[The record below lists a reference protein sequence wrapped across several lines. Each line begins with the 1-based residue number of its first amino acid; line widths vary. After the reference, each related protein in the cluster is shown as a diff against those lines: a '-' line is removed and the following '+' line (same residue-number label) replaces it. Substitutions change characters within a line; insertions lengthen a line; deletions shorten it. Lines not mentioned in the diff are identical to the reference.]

1 MTESIEQILISPGYL
16 AGGGDPAWV
25 TVPLRRASGW
35 STAGDPLV
43 PRVILTSPDQLA
55 QLRIAPDPDSAQPWW
70 TLRHARHGDHRAWE
84 ITFDAQTP
92 VEIIAAVTDTL
103 TAPASPPAASVDPYD
118 PLRAAGWHAPR
129 HHDGLTSPKGMSSPN
144 GWARVDRI
152 VDESGHGA
160 GWVVETSV
168 HNLPAIWRAHV
179 DGNTPSHVVSA
190 LFGALA
196 DTTPLVRHPHSVPPL
211 AVTHGSTST
220 RQVSAESVAFA
231 LRNRTTALAQ
241 RNSASASS
249 ARSAPPAPPPAPT
262 PRRTR

>member
-1 MTESIEQILISPGYL
+1 MSAVTESIEQTFISPGYL
-16 AGGGDPAWV
+16 AGSGDPAWV

-55 QLRIAPDPDSAQPWW
+55 QLRIAPDPDPAEPWW
-70 TLRHARHGDHRAWE
+70 SLRHAHHGDQRAWE

-92 VEIIAAVTDTL
+92 VEIIAAVTDTF
-103 TAPASPPAASVDPYD
+103 TAPAPPPTASVDPYG

-144 GWARVDRI
+144 GLARVDRI
-152 VDESGHGA
+152 VDESGRSA

-168 HNLPAIWRAHV
+168 HHLPAIWRAYV
-179 DGNTPSHVVSA
+179 DGNTPSHVTSA

-196 DTTPLVRHPHSVPPL
+196 DTAPLVRHPHRVPSL

-231 LRNRTTALAQ
+231 LRDRTTALAQ
-241 RNSASASS
+241 RNSAWPP
-249 ARSAPPAPPPAPT
+249 SAPPAPPHAPT

>member
-1 MTESIEQILISPGYL
+1 MTDSIEQTLISPGYL
-16 AGGGDPAWV
+16 AGSGDPAWV
-25 TVPLRRASGW
+25 TVPLHRASGW
-35 STAGDPLV
+35 STAEDALV
-43 PRVILTSPDQLA
+43 PQVILTSPDQLA
-55 QLRIAPDPDSAQPWW
+55 QLRIAPDPDPAQPWW
-70 TLRHARHGDHRAWE
+70 TLRHAHHGDQRAWE

-103 TAPASPPAASVDPYD
+103 TAPGPPPTASVDPYD

-129 HHDGLTSPKGMSSPN
+129 HHDGLTSPRGMNSPN
-144 GWARVDRI
+144 GLARVDRI
-152 VDESGHGA
+152 VDESGRSA
-160 GWVVETSV
+160 SWVVETSV
-168 HNLPAIWRAHV
+168 HHRPAIWRAHV

-196 DTTPLVRHPHSVPPL
+196 DATPLVRNPHRVPSL

-231 LRNRTTALAQ
+231 LRNRISALAK
-241 RNSASASS
+241 RNSASPP
-249 ARSAPPAPPPAPT
+249 SAPPAPPHAPT

>member
-1 MTESIEQILISPGYL
+1 MTESIEQTFISPGYL
-16 AGGGDPAWV
+16 AGSGDPSWV
-25 TVPLRRASGW
+25 TVPLRRACGW

-55 QLRIAPDPDSAQPWW
+55 QLRIAPDPDPAQPWW
-70 TLRHARHGDHRAWE
+70 TLRHAHHGDQRGWK

-103 TAPASPPAASVDPYD
+103 TAPAPPPRVPVDPYG

-129 HHDGLTSPKGMSSPN
+129 HHDGLTSPKGMTSPN
-144 GWARVDRI
+144 GLARVDRT
-152 VDESGHGA
+152 VDASGRSA

-168 HNLPAIWRAHV
+168 HHLPPIWRAYV

-196 DTTPLVRHPHSVPPL
+196 DATPLVRHPHLVPSL

-220 RQVSAESVAFA
+220 RQVGTDSVAFA
-231 LRNRTTALAQ
+231 LRDRISALAR
-241 RNSASASS
+241 RNSVSPP
-249 ARSAPPAPPPAPT
+249 SAPPAPPHAPT
-262 PRRTR
+262 SRRTR